1 MLQNAEAV
9 RIAGIIGDLSN
20 RVEAYVMKG
29 DNPKYTQR
37 GVLIANTNSTGQT
50 IIDYEDVDKNSAT
63 SKGTRPLNIIY
74 HEIVEAYEYLTNKAA
89 KAALAAGDKKKTYEI
104 VRDYQPTPTS
114 YRRHSAGGSENVAT
128 TRGGCRISGGC

>member
-1 MLQNAEAV
+1 
-9 RIAGIIGDLSN
+9 
-20 RVEAYVMKG
+20 MKG

-89 KAALAAGDKKKTYEI
+89 KAALAAGDKKKAYEI
-104 VRDYQPTPTS
+104 VHQAAIDAEMFTAS
-114 YRRHSAGGSENVAT
+114 ASGFRRAVLRQQKGQCLIQRA
-128 TRGGCRISGGC
+128 I